1 MARRVKTFG
10 GQEETLP
17 IKNPKQIEA
26 LLSYFLIKRDK
37 AKSNIKKYQWDR
49 NYMLCLVGF
58 NTAFRAEDLLQ
69 LRKKDLNGYVH
80 IKENKTGKMQNFR
93 MNKDFYQ
100 EVTEY
105 CSRWEITDNE
115 YLFMGQKKSQTYD
128 GKTYPIIL
136 PITRQQAH
144 RIVSRAGDAIGIDY
158 VFGLHSLRK
167 TFGYQYIQNGGK
179 PETLMKMY
187 NHEDYDYTKRYVHW
201 GIEDAEA
208 DREAMYIG
216 LKSSKQKF
224 GNNTKKR

>member
-1 MARRVKTFG
+1 M
-10 GQEETLP
+10 
-17 IKNPKQIEA
+17 I
-26 LLSYFLIKRDK
+26 
-37 AKSNIKKYQWDR
+37 
-49 NYMLCLVGF
+49 CLVGF

-93 MNKDFYQ
+93 MNKEFYQ
-100 EVTEY
+100 EVNNY
-105 CSRWEITDNE
+105 CDKWEITDNE
-115 YLFMGQKKSQTYD
+115 YLFKGQKKSQTYK

-144 RIVSRAGDAIGIDY
+144 RIISRAGDAIGIDY

-216 LKSSKQKF
+216 LNNNHKKKFSKD
-224 GNNTKKR
+224 TK

>member
-17 IKNPKQIEA
+17 IKDPKQIES
-26 LLSYFLIKRDK
+26 LLTYFLIKRDK
-37 AKSNIKKYQWDR
+37 AKSDVKKFQADR

-80 IKENKTGKMQNFR
+80 IKENKKDKMQNFK

-100 EVTEY
+100 EVLDY
-105 CSRWEITDNE
+105 CERWEITDHE
-115 YLFMGQKKSQTYD
+115 YLFMGQKKSQTYNE
-128 GKTYPIIL
+128 KTYPITL
-136 PITRQQAH
+136 PITRQQGH
-144 RIVSRAGDAIGIDY
+144 RIVSRAGDAIGINF

-167 TFGYQYIQNGGK
+167 TFGYQYLKNGGN

-187 NHEDYDYTKRYVHW
+187 NHDDYDYTKRYTHW
-201 GIEDAEA
+201 GIDDAEA

-216 LKSSKQKF
+216 LK
-224 GNNTKKR
+224 KRSLNLKNKRS

>member
-17 IKNPKQIEA
+17 IKDPKQIEA
-26 LLSYFLIKRDK
+26 LLSHFIIKRDK
-37 AKSNIKKYQWDR
+37 AKTDIKKFQSDR

-93 MNKDFYQ
+93 MNKEFYQ
-100 EVTEY
+100 EVLDY
-105 CSRWEITDNE
+105 CDRWEITDNE

-136 PITRQQAH
+136 PITRQQGH
-144 RIVSRAGDAIGIDY
+144 RILSRAGDAIGIDY

-167 TFGYQYIQNGGK
+167 TFGYQYIKNGGN

-187 NHEDYDYTKRYVHW
+187 NHDDYDYTKRYVHW

-216 LKSSKQKF
+216 LNNNRKQKF
-224 GNNTKKR
+224 AKTTK

>member
-17 IKNPKQIEA
+17 IKDPKQIES
-26 LLSYFLIKRDK
+26 LLTYFLIKRDK
-37 AKSNIKKYQWDR
+37 AKSDVKKFQADR

-80 IKENKTGKMQNFR
+80 IKENKTGKMQNFK

-100 EVTEY
+100 EVLDY
-105 CSRWEITDNE
+105 CERWEITDHE
-115 YLFMGQKKSQTYD
+115 YLFMGQKKSQTYNE
-128 GKTYPIIL
+128 KTYPITL
-136 PITRQQAH
+136 PITRQQGH
-144 RIVSRAGDAIGIDY
+144 RIVSRAGDAIGINF

-167 TFGYQYIQNGGK
+167 TFGYQYLKNGGN

-187 NHEDYDYTKRYVHW
+187 NHDDYDYTKRYTHW
-201 GIEDAEA
+201 GIDDAEA

-216 LKSSKQKF
+216 LKKRSLNL
-224 GNNTKKR
+224 NNKRS

>member
-17 IKNPKQIEA
+17 IKNPKQIES

-37 AKSNIKKYQWDR
+37 SKSDIKKFQWDR

-69 LRKKDLNGYVH
+69 LRRKDLNGYVH

-93 MNKDFYQ
+93 MNKEFYQ
-100 EVTEY
+100 EVIEY
-105 CSRWEITDNE
+105 CDRWNITENE
-115 YLFMGQKKSQTYD
+115 YLFMGQKKIQTYD

-144 RIVSRAGDAIGIDY
+144 RIISRAGDAIGIDF

-216 LKSSKQKF
+216 LKSNKQIFAK
-224 GNNTKKR
+224 NTKKR

>member
-37 AKSNIKKYQWDR
+37 SKSNIKKYQ
-49 NYMLCLVGF
+49 
-58 NTAFRAEDLLQ
+58 
-69 LRKKDLNGYVH
+69 YVH

-105 CSRWEITDNE
+105 CDRWEITDNE

-144 RIVSRAGDAIGIDY
+144 RIISRAGDAIGIDY

-216 LKSSKQKF
+216 LNSCHKQKF
-224 GNNTKKR
+224 AKNKK

>member
-37 AKSNIKKYQWDR
+37 SKSDIKKYQWDR
-49 NYMLCLVGF
+49 NYMICLVGF

-69 LRKKDLNGYVH
+69 LRRKDLNGYVH

-100 EVTEY
+100 EVVEY
-105 CSRWEITDNE
+105 CDRWEITDNE

-128 GKTYPIIL
+128 GKTYPVIL

-167 TFGYQYIQNGGK
+167 TFGYQYLKNGGN

-187 NHEDYDYTKRYVHW
+187 NHDDYEYTKRYTHW

-216 LKSSKQKF
+216 LKNNRKQKF
-224 GNNTKKR
+224 AKSTK

>member
-17 IKNPKQIEA
+17 IKDPKQIDA
-26 LLSYFLIKRDK
+26 LLSYFIIKRDK
-37 AKSNIKKYQWDR
+37 AKSDIKKFQADR

-69 LRKKDLNGYVH
+69 LKKKQLNGYVH
-80 IKENKTGKMQNFR
+80 IKENKTGKMQNFK

-100 EVTEY
+100 EVQDY
-105 CSRWEITDNE
+105 CNRWGITDNE
-115 YLFMGQKKSQTYD
+115 YLYMGQKKKQTYD

-144 RIVSRAGDAIGIDY
+144 RLVSKAGDAIGIDF

-167 TFGYQYIQNGGK
+167 TFGYQYLKNGGN

-187 NHEDYDYTKRYVHW
+187 NHDDYDYTKRYTHW

-208 DREAMYIG
+208 DRAAMYIG
-216 LKSSKQKF
+216 LKKRTPNF
-224 GNNTKKR
+224 NNKRS